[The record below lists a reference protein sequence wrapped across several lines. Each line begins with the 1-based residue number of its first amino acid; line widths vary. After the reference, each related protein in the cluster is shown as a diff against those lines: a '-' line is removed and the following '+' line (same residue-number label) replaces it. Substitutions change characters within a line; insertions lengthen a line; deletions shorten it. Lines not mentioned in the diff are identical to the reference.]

1 MIIYLRIGWVL
12 KFLNFSQTAQLNS
25 QLKIFNKIIFRNF
38 NQIGR
43 TIWQINLIQRG
54 WPGYTEWICMVGQVL
69 FRILC
74 DGVISST
81 AIAGE
86 GHRNPTR
93 TVHPFHGWIFQF
105 RGIFVARV
113 GQFEW
118 TKEAVD
124 PGENWPS
131 LSAPSPFPPSLYRT
145 NNSGTRMKIS
155 RPTIHAM
162 ADPRGRHG

>member
-1 MIIYLRIGWVL
+1 MV
-12 KFLNFSQTAQLNS
+12 
-25 QLKIFNKIIFRNF
+25 
-38 NQIGR
+38 
-43 TIWQINLIQRG
+43 
-54 WPGYTEWICMVGQVL
+54 VGQVV

-74 DGVISST
+74 GGVISST
-81 AIAGE
+81 PIAAE

-113 GQFEW
+113 GQFER

-131 LSAPSPFPPSLYRT
+131 LSVPPIAR
-145 NNSGTRMKIS
+145 I
-155 RPTIHAM
+155 I
-162 ADPRGRHG
+162 RGGGRG